1 MNTLNS
7 KLFLICALLAGFVCI
22 TALPQAEAACVNNYT
37 DVSLQY
43 WAGGSHHGTVGS
55 KQSGC
60 WSGQEGGASWVTIN
74 TKKTSGKYWY
84 VEIQVP
90 DNGGVD
96 ITGHKDPRLMASEV
110 LNEKGKVIFLGYLTG
125 PHSSIR

>member
-1 MNTLNS
+1 MKTLKS
-7 KLFLICALLAGFVCI
+7 KLFLIRALLAGFVYL
-22 TALPQAEAACVNNYT
+22 AAASQAEAGCVNNFT

-43 WAGGSHHGTVGS
+43 WAGGTHNGIVGS

-60 WSGQEGGASWVTIN
+60 WPGQKSGASWVTIN
-74 TKKTSGKYWY
+74 TQKNSGKYWY

-90 DNGGVD
+90 DDGGVD

-110 LNEKGKVIFLGYLTG
+110 LNEKGNVIFLGYLTG
-125 PHSSIR
+125 PHGSIK